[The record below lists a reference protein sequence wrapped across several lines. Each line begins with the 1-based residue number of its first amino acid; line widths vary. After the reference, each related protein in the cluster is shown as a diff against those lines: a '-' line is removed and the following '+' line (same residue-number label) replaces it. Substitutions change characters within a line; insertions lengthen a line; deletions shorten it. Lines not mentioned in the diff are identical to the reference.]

1 MAFDGL
7 KRLTRGQ
14 NDALTRREHEIPGL
28 LVHGLTKFQISA
40 RRGLSENAVKYDLR
54 TIYRKREVHARGG
67 AIARY
72 VAPLLRPGA
81 DHPAGAVSTAETGA
95 SATLDA
101 RS

>member
-1 MAFDGL
+1 MAFEGL

-40 RRGLSENAVKYDLR
+40 RRGLSEKAVKYDLR

-72 VAPLLRPGA
+72 VARPC
-81 DHPAGAVSTAETGA
+81 
-95 SATLDA
+95 
-101 RS
+101 